1 MQVLLHIKLIILR
14 WCIAM
19 SDKQQEAG
27 ADLNAEQAIADG
39 GGVTPVK
46 PRKRKKFVI
55 ILVISSLSICGG
67 VSAFLLKKKSESA
80 ETSKL
85 EAEET
90 KKQTVF
96 YDMDEIIVNLNT
108 SGKGVSFLK
117 LRLALELDDTKDVK
131 ILEELM
137 PKVQDTLQLY
147 LRELRPTDLQGS
159 VGLYR
164 LREEMLLRINK
175 IIYPAQ
181 VSDVLF
187 KDVLVQ

>member
-1 MQVLLHIKLIILR
+1 
-14 WCIAM
+14 M
-19 SDKQQEAG
+19 SDNSQETSA
-27 ADLNAEQAIADG
+27 ALPTAEEG
-39 GGVTPVK
+39 EVTSVTTK
-46 PRKRKKFVI
+46 SGKRKKIVI
-55 ILVISSLSICGG
+55 ILVIISLSICGG
-67 VSAFLLKKKSESA
+67 VSAYLFNKKSSDA
-80 ETSKL
+80 EVAKL
-85 EAEET
+85 EAEKPE
-90 KKQTVF
+90 KKTVF

-117 LRLALELDDTKDVK
+117 LRLALELDDTNNVK

-137 PKVQDTLQLY
+137 PKLQDTLQLY

-175 IIYPAQ
+175 VVYPAQ
-181 VSDVLF
+181 VTDILF